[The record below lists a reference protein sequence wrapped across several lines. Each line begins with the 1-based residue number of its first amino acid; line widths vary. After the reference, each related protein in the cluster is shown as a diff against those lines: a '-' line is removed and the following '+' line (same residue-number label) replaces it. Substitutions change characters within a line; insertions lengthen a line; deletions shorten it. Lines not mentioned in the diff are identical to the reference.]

1 MKKSTRFWLLRLR
14 VKAVSRLVA
23 VCSLL
28 DPNPG
33 GSHRPRQIPDKT
45 LTSLLLF
52 LLLFF
57 FFFMFSEKVIYFV
70 SKCHTTD
77 RSPELIHQAKLK

>member
-14 VKAVSRLVA
+14 VKAASVLVA

-45 LTSLLLF
+45 LTSFLLF
-52 LLLFF
+52 LLL
-57 FFFMFSEKVIYFV
+57 FFMFSEKVIYFV

-77 RSPELIHQAKLK
+77 HSPEPIHQAKFK